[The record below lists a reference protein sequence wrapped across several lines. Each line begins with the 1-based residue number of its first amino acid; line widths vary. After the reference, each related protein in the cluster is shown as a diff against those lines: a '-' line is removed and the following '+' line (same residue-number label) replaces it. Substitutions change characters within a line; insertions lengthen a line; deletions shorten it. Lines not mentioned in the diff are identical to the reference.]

1 MLSPL
6 CWATPASTAGLSAPP
21 SSPESR
27 TSSSALPVARRTSR
41 TSSSVSPCG
50 RGCSA
55 SWPTSPW
62 PSCGASSG
70 PASPSCANSS
80 GASRRPSTTP
90 GAGRTAADGHRRLRG
105 PAVPRHRDLHQRRA
119 RHPGHLARGQAPQPD
134 ALELMAERPFT
145 GSPAGLLLILAGIWL
160 GAQTL
165 LGGLVDR
172 ILGSSTSSGSSSSD
186 GSSSS
191 TNSSTP
197 GVGATVSSTLAGV
210 SSTGAATGTGQPPAG
225 LTTAPF
231 HNQGGS

>member
-1 MLSPL
+1 
-6 CWATPASTAGLSAPP
+6 
-21 SSPESR
+21 
-27 TSSSALPVARRTSR
+27 
-41 TSSSVSPCG
+41 
-50 RGCSA
+50 
-55 SWPTSPW
+55 
-62 PSCGASSG
+62 
-70 PASPSCANSS
+70 
-80 GASRRPSTTP
+80 
-90 GAGRTAADGHRRLRG
+90 
-105 PAVPRHRDLHQRRA
+105 
-119 RHPGHLARGQAPQPD
+119 
-134 ALELMAERPFT
+134 MAERPFT